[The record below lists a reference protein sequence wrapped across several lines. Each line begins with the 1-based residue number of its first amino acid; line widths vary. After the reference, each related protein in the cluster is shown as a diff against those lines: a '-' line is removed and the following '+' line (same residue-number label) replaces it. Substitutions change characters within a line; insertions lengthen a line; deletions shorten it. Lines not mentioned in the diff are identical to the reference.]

1 MLDIKWGVLL
11 SGHSYSRTYLISLG
25 GEVLKYFPNFGCEDM
40 SSNLKDGKAFVAGT
54 TAKLLVDRKK

>member
-1 MLDIKWGVLL
+1 MLL

-54 TAKLLVDRKK
+54 TAKLLVERKK